1 MCHIFV
7 SRDFELVRNEFW
19 FRRVDRQYR
28 TGLIFFCMFDLIM
41 IMADRFIVQ
50 VDDSRGG

>member
-1 MCHIFV
+1 
-7 SRDFELVRNEFW
+7 
-19 FRRVDRQYR
+19 
-28 TGLIFFCMFDLIM
+28 MFDLIM